1 MNDKMPYV
9 EIRHITKTDRVAMP
23 YIVKKDVTRRRTDRY
38 KETEVRLP
46 TQSIHCIYNIT
57 GLVVFAPI
65 R

>member
-46 TQSIHCIYNIT
+46 IQSMYTVYTI
-57 GLVVFAPI
+57 
-65 R
+65 